1 MDLISIIPSF
11 GNFAFTLFAFV
22 IALIVIVFVHEFGH
36 YIVGRWSGIHA
47 EVFSIGF
54 GPVLWSRQDSRG
66 TRWQVAAIPFGGFVK
81 FFGDSN
87 AASDKDSNVF
97 ESLSEEEKRAT
108 MHGAPLW
115 ARAATVAAGPIFNF
129 ALAILVFFVLSM
141 SKGSVR
147 EPLTIGELL
156 PLPYGTF
163 ELAVGDELLA
173 VEGNDIEDL
182 SGMNG
187 LDKKLPVQEILAYTV
202 RRDGKVQDVLGPY
215 TFPPMVNFL
224 VPRGAAYDA
233 GMKVGDVV
241 THIEGNPVFAFSQLK
256 DFVENSN
263 GEPINLTVWNDGDI
277 RDVELAAQRM
287 DEQQD
292 DGSFVTTWRI
302 GVVLDFLFEPKREM
316 VSPFDAIKYGTAQV
330 GDIIHSSLSGLY
342 HVLTGA
348 ISTCNLSGPV
358 GIAETSGAM
367 ASQGIDDYVYFIAF
381 LSSAIGL
388 MNLLPIPVLDGG
400 HLVFHVYEA
409 ITRRP
414 PPEKAFRF
422 LMSLGLTIVLMFM
435 VFAMTNDIACSV

>member
-1 MDLISIIPSF
+1 
-11 GNFAFTLFAFV
+11 
-22 IALIVIVFVHEFGH
+22 
-36 YIVGRWSGIHA
+36 
-47 EVFSIGF
+47 
-54 GPVLWSRQDSRG
+54 
-66 TRWQVAAIPFGGFVK
+66 
-81 FFGDSN
+81 
-87 AASDKDSNVF
+87 
-97 ESLSEEEKRAT
+97 
-108 MHGAPLW
+108 
-115 ARAATVAAGPIFNF
+115 
-129 ALAILVFFVLSM
+129 
-141 SKGSVR
+141 
-147 EPLTIGELL
+147 
-156 PLPYGTF
+156 
-163 ELAVGDELLA
+163 
-173 VEGNDIEDL
+173 
-182 SGMNG
+182 
-187 LDKKLPVQEILAYTV
+187 
-202 RRDGKVQDVLGPY
+202 
-215 TFPPMVNFL
+215 
-224 VPRGAAYDA
+224 
-233 GMKVGDVV
+233 MKVGDVV

-263 GEPINLTVWNDGDI
+263 GEPISLTVWNDGDI
-277 RDVELAAQRM
+277 RDVELAAQRV

-435 VFAMTNDIACSV
+435 VFAVTNDIACSV